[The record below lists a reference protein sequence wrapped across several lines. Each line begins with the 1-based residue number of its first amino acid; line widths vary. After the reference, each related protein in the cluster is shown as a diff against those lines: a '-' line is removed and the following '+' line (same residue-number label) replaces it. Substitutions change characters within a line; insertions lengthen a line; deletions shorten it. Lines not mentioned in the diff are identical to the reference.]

1 MIKRDKTPRLIRN
14 WLTSKELK
22 WNKYNGEN
30 FFSEENGEKHI
41 FIRLSPKEVD
51 ILDISYE
58 NKI

>member
-1 MIKRDKTPRLIRN
+1 MLKKEKTPILIKN

-22 WNKYNGEN
+22 WNKYDGEN

-41 FIRLSPKEVD
+41 FVRLGSKED
-51 ILDISYE
+51 NILDISYE